1 MVSREVLPFVGKPSQ
16 YIGGEVNAVAKDW
29 DAASLHFCLAFPDA
43 YTIGVSHHGSAI
55 IHEMLNARADTLCE
69 RTFLPWSDAQER
81 MRTAA
86 VPLWSWQSRRAVR
99 EFDILGISLQYELLY
114 TSTLNLL
121 ELAGIP
127 LRSADRT
134 EADPLVLAGGPAAA
148 NPEPMAPFIDLFLV
162 GDAEEALPAML
173 DEFLDIR
180 KSRPQ
185 IARAE
190 LVARLAAKFPFLYA
204 PALYELEYD
213 DNGRLASIRPTRD
226 RLPARIEAAHVAD
239 LDAAPAPVRPLVPLA
254 EGVHERLTIEIMRGC
269 PRRCRFCEAGHTKGK
284 VRLRSPETV
293 LAIARAGIA
302 ATGYEEISLLSL
314 SSSDHPQL
322 RDMLG
327 RLDDEFRDRNVSLA
341 LPSLRANEQLANLPG
356 LLLRGRKA
364 GLTLAPEAATE
375 RLRRAIG
382 KDIDE
387 QHLVEGAREAFRRGW
402 NLLKLYFMVG
412 LPGERDEDIEAI
424 VDLSVRLARL
434 REEFT
439 KGPARINVAI
449 STFIPRPHTPL
460 QWAPMVD
467 EQYMQRTRGRLR
479 ELVRPHRYLHLK
491 FHHIERSLL
500 EGALSRAGR
509 RMAVAIE
516 AAYRLGARFDAWNE
530 TFDYSQWL
538 AAFRSV
544 GIDPADYAHRER
556 RLDEV
561 LPWSHI
567 DMGVSQDALR
577 RQYERTQ
584 AALGGT
590 DCLSV
595 SV

>member
-1 MVSREVLPFVGKPSQ
+1 MDLAETVSREVLPFVGKPSQ

-29 DAASLHFCLAFPDA
+29 DAATLRFCLAFPDT

-55 IHEMLNARADTLCE
+55 IYEMLNARTDTLCE
-69 RTFLPWSDAQER
+69 RTFLPWIDAQER
-81 MRTAA
+81 MREAA

-99 EFDILGISLQYELLY
+99 QFDILGISLQYELLY

-134 EADPLVLAGGPAAA
+134 EADPLVLAGGPSTA
-148 NPEPMAPFIDLFLV
+148 NPEPMAPFIDLFLA

-173 DEFLDIR
+173 DEYLDIK
-180 KSRPQ
+180 KSQPQ

-190 LVARLAAKFPFLYA
+190 LAARLAAKFAFLYA
-204 PALYELEYD
+204 PALYEPEYGED
-213 DNGRLASIRPTRD
+213 GRLASIRPTRD
-226 RLPARIEAAHVAD
+226 SLPARIEAAHVAD
-239 LDAAPAPVRPLVPLA
+239 LDAAPAPVRPVVPLA

-269 PRRCRFCEAGHTKGK
+269 PLRCRFCEAGHTKGK
-284 VRLRSPETV
+284 VRLRSPERV
-293 LAIARAGIA
+293 LEIARQGIA
-302 ATGYEEISLLSL
+302 ATGYDEISLLSL

-327 RLDDEFRDRNVSLA
+327 QLDEEFRGRNISLA
-341 LPSLRANEQLANLPG
+341 LPSLRANEQLAHLPG
-356 LLLRGRKA
+356 ILSQGRKA
-364 GLTLAPEAATE
+364 GLTLVPEAATD

-382 KDIDE
+382 KPIDE

-424 VDLSVRLARL
+424 IHLSVRLAGL
-434 REEFT
+434 RKEFT
-439 KGPARINVAI
+439 KGPARINIAV
-449 STFIPRPHTPL
+449 SPFIPRPHTPL
-460 QWAPMVD
+460 QWVPMVD
-467 EQYMQRTRGRLR
+467 EQYIQRTRGRLR
-479 ELVRPHRYLHLK
+479 ELVQPHRYLHLK

-500 EGALSRAGR
+500 EGALSRADR
-509 RMAVAIE
+509 RMAAAIE

-530 TFDYSQWL
+530 TFDYALWL
-538 AAFRSV
+538 EAFRAT

-556 RLDEV
+556 TGDEA

-567 DMGVSQDALR
+567 DMGVSQEALR
-577 RQYERTQ
+577 RQYEQ
-584 AALGGT
+584 AVGAL
-590 DCLSV
+590 D
-595 SV
+595 